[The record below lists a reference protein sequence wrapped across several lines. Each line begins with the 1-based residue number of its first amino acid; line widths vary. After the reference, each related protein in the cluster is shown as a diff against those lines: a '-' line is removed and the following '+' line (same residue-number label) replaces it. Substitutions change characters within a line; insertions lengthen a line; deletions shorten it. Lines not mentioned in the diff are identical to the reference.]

1 MQRIF
6 DGLRIVDFTTN
17 VAGPFTTA
25 FLADFGA
32 EVIKIE
38 KPKLGD
44 DSRFF
49 SPQIDGVGIPFCW
62 NNRGKKSL
70 VLDMADSEAIEIAFK
85 LISTADIV
93 IESFK
98 PGTMRKFGLDY
109 EALKQ
114 INPKIIFCSVSGF
127 GQNGPY
133 SSKPGYD
140 MIAQALSGAM
150 DMTGDPSGPPMRM
163 GLAIADYNAGI
174 HALAGISAAL
184 YYRER
189 TGQGQLIDISL
200 LDCMVGVNGLIEI
213 AGIGKKPTRS
223 GNHHGSLAPFGVYE
237 GANGS
242 LIICAPAQGPWKSLC
257 RLMGRPEMFEDPQYA
272 NTGARAKNII
282 PLIAA
287 IEGWLKSFPNVDEPW
302 RLMDEAGIPSAKVN
316 TTNQALDNPQLIARE
331 MIIELATPDGVS
343 QESIK
348 ARGNPLKFSA
358 DKATPSKAP
367 ALGQHEAEILSS
379 IGYDDAAI
387 SRVKEK
393 WGIV

>member
-6 DGLRIVDFTTN
+6 EGLRIVDFTTN

-49 SPQIDGVGIPFCW
+49 SPQIDGVGLPFCW

-70 VLDMADSEAIEIAFK
+70 VLDMADSEAIDIVRK
-85 LISTADIV
+85 LISTTDIV

-98 PGTMRKFGLDY
+98 PGTMKKFGLDY

-114 INPKIIFCSVSGF
+114 INPKIIYCSVSGF

-189 TGQGQLIDISL
+189 TGQGQMIDISL

-223 GNHHGSLAPFGVYE
+223 GNHHGSLAPFGVYA
-237 GANGS
+237 GSGGS

-257 RLMGRPEMFEDPQYA
+257 MLMGRPEMFEDPQYA
-272 NTGARAKNII
+272 NTGARAKNIS
-282 PLIAA
+282 PLIEA
-287 IEGWLKSFPNVDEPW
+287 IESWLKTFPSVDEPW

-316 TTNQALDNPQLIARE
+316 TTNQALENPQLIARE
-331 MIIELATPDGVS
+331 MIIDLATPDGVS

-379 IGYDDAAI
+379 IGYDDADV
-387 SRVKEK
+387 RRLKTK
-393 WGIV
+393 WSIG

>member
-6 DGLRIVDFTTN
+6 EGLRIVDFTTN

-44 DSRFF
+44 DTRFF
-49 SPQIDGVGIPFCW
+49 APQLDGVGTSFCW

-70 VLDMADSEAIEIAFK
+70 VLDMVDSEAIDIVRK
-85 LISTADIV
+85 LIPTTDIV

-98 PGTMRKFGLDY
+98 PGTMKKFGLDY
-109 EALKQ
+109 EALKK
-114 INPKIIFCSVSGF
+114 INPQIIFCSVSGF

-150 DMTGDPSGPPMRM
+150 DMTGELSGPPMRM
-163 GLAIADYNAGI
+163 GLAVADYNAGI
-174 HALAGISAAL
+174 HAFAGISAAL

-189 TGQGQLIDISL
+189 TGRGQQIDISL
-200 LDCMVGVNGLIEI
+200 LDCLVGINGMIEI
-213 AGIGKKPTRS
+213 AGVGKKPTRS
-223 GNHHGSLAPFGVYE
+223 GNHHGSMAPFGVYE
-237 GANGS
+237 GSAGS
-242 LIICAPAQGPWKSLC
+242 LIICCVAQGPWKSLC
-257 RLMGRPEMFEDPQYA
+257 ILMGRPELFEDPGFA
-272 NTGARAKNII
+272 NTGMRVKNLA
-282 PLIAA
+282 PLVMA

-302 RLMDEAGIPSAKVN
+302 RLMDEAGIPCAKVN
-316 TTNQALDNPQLIARE
+316 TTNQALENPQLLARE
-331 MIIELATPDGVS
+331 MIIDLATPDGVT

-379 IGYDDAAI
+379 IGYDDAAV

-393 WGIV
+393 WSIA